1 MAEKPARKV
10 TFYQKYLLP
19 GVVFQALVIS
29 GGYGTG
35 AELTQFFL
43 ARGLMGALLGLGVT
57 LMIWAAVCAVT
68 YEFARVFRAY
78 NYRAA
83 FRRLLGR
90 GWLAYDACY
99 IVMALLSLGVI
110 AATAALAT
118 HDLTGAPGWIGSL
131 LISAAI
137 IALVL
142 AGTHAVENFLSYVA
156 YALYGVYAIFLIV
169 CFVRFGGAIS
179 GQLFAAPE
187 IHAGWATG
195 GAQYAFYNLGIIPA
209 TLFSVR
215 YAENRRQAVT
225 AGVMAAVIAVIPALA
240 LVVAMSGLYPGVLT
254 AEAPVT
260 AVFHALDMPLLRG
273 AFQIVLVGSLIDTG
287 AGMIKAVSDRFEHI
301 WQEKR
306 RTPPEWV
313 RPVVAGGL
321 MCAGVWASTLG
332 LTRLVAHG
340 YGGVAWAFLIVY
352 VAPMLTIGVWKIR
365 KMRKKL

>member
-1 MAEKPARKV
+1 MSEKAAPKG
-10 TFYQKYLLP
+10 TIYQKYLLP
-19 GVVFQALVIS
+19 GVIFQALVIS

-43 ARGLMGALLGLGVT
+43 ARGLMGALLGLAVT
-57 LMIWAAVCAVT
+57 LIIWAVVCAVT

-83 FRRLLGR
+83 FRTLLGR
-90 GWLAYDACY
+90 GWLAYDLCY

-110 AATAALAT
+110 AATAALACG
-118 HDLTGAPGWIGSL
+118 DLTGAPGWVGSL
-131 LISAAI
+131 IISAAI

-142 AGTHAVENFLSYVA
+142 AGTRAVENYLSYVA
-156 YALYGVYAIFLIV
+156 YALYAVYAIFLVV
-169 CFVRFGGAIS
+169 CFVRFGGEIS
-179 GQLFAAPE
+179 DQLWVLPE
-187 IHAGWATG
+187 IRPGWATA

-209 TLFSVR
+209 TLFAVR
-215 YAENRRQAVT
+215 HAESRRQAVT
-225 AGVMAAVIAVIPALA
+225 AGVMAAVVAVIPALA
-240 LVVAMSGLYPGVLT
+240 LVVAMSGLYPGILA

-260 AVFHALDMPLLRG
+260 AVFRALDMPLLRG

-313 RPVVAGGL
+313 RPVAAGGL

-332 LTRLVAHG
+332 LTRLVADG
-340 YGGVAWAFLIVY
+340 YGGIAWAFLAVY
-352 VAPMLTIGVWKIR
+352 VVPMLTIGVWKIR